1 MKLTTK
7 AGKNGKIHIY
17 LDEEYKATVDA
28 DWWYSE
34 KYHNYKEIDES
45 ELAELL
51 SSVSFRR
58 AYNKGL
64 DLIDRRPH
72 ASGELAR
79 KLRERDFEK
88 DAIDYAIKRLS
99 QYGLVDDEKFAKLF
113 AKELAEKK
121 HFGNKRIIQE
131 LMKRGVSREIAQNS
145 VDSLDNDPVES
156 IIIIIRRKYYAKLND
171 PKGVQ
176 SVISALLRKGYSYD
190 EIKKA
195 LKEIEAS
202 EGENDEIQD

>member
-7 AGKNGKIHIY
+7 PGKNGKVHIY
-17 LDEEYKATVDA
+17 LDEEYRATVDA

-34 KYHNYKEIDES
+34 KYHNYKEIDED

-79 KLRERDFEK
+79 KLRERGFDK
-88 DAIDYAIKRLS
+88 SAIEYALNKLT
-99 QYGLVDDEKFAKLF
+99 QYGLIDDEKFAKLF
-113 AKELAEKK
+113 AQELADKK
-121 HFGNKRIIQE
+121 HFGKKRIMLE
-131 LMKRGVSREIAQNS
+131 LSKRGVDRQIAQTA

-156 IIIIIRRKYYAKLND
+156 IIILVQRKYYKKLDTEKGAK
-171 PKGVQ
+171 
-176 SVISALLRKGYSYD
+176 SVVAALLRMGFSYAD
-190 EIKKA
+190 IKKA
-195 LKEIEAS
+195 LKQFAVD
-202 EGENDEIQD
+202 EGDNNE